1 MAIDVR
7 TVQCPKCDNNL
18 ELQTD
23 GSTLALDIS
32 HNRESVYE
40 ALKKMEE
47 AIDLAKKSSTQFLKL
62 IVGGGLI
69 REEVSLALIAVERRL
84 EIKSFQRDNR
94 NAGVII
100 VQLK

>member
-1 MAIDVR
+1 MAIDVHAI
-7 TVQCPKCDNNL
+7 QCPKCDNNL

-23 GSTLALDIS
+23 GSTFAVDIS

-47 AIDLAKKSSTQFLKL
+47 AIDLAKNGSAQFLKL

-69 REEVSLALIAVERRL
+69 REEVSLALSAVERRL
-84 EIKSFQRDNR
+84 EIKSFQRENR

-100 VQLK
+100 VRLK